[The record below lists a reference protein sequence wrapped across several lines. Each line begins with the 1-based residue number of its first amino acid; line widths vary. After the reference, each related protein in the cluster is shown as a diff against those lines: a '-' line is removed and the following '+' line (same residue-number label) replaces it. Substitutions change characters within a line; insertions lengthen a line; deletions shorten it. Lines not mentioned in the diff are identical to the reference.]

1 MKPELTGFLRRV
13 TIKTGFR
20 QFVSC
25 TIRTVSGMI
34 LCRKEGERWIY
45 RRSAHAYATFA
56 KKKD

>member
-20 QFVSC
+20 QFVSY
-25 TIRTVSGMI
+25 TIRAVSGMI
-34 LCRKEGERWIY
+34 LCRKEVERWIY
-45 RRSAHAYATFA
+45 RKSAHAYAIFG